1 MFTIALSFS
10 EHQNSDIA
18 VAGISDEIH
27 IIGIE
32 IHIIGILHE
41 PQYCICSFILFS
53 CYLNLAFI

>member
-27 IIGIE
+27 IIGI
-32 IHIIGILHE
+32 LHE